1 MSTAKDIKQEFLR
14 LREHRRFH
22 QHSNENYLKIREGT
36 VLSIAQVLY
45 NNNRSLP
52 KIALSP
58 KIARELQKALDILK
72 KTGHPPKQKVPVT
85 F

>member
-1 MSTAKDIKQEFLR
+1 MSLAKDIKQEFLR
-14 LREHRRFH
+14 LRAHRTFH
-22 QHSNENYLKIREGT
+22 KLSPENYHQIRKGT

-45 NNNRSLP
+45 NQNRSLP

-58 KIARELQKALDILK
+58 KIARELQKALDRLK
-72 KTGHPPKQKVPVT
+72 KTGHPPKKKVPVI